1 MKTRILFL
9 LICSLLSLSAVG
21 QGIISRQ
28 KCTTC
33 GKVMVQCPYKGKHP
47 KPKPAPKT
55 SKPTTPAVKYCDIC
69 GKPLNLCDYGGKHPY
84 CQTCGKLKERCEY
97 NGEHPV
103 CEICGKLKEKCEY
116 NGEHPVCK
124 ICGKLEEECVYKGVH
139 PVCETC
145 GKVKEQCAYNGK
157 HLICKTCGK
166 IKEQCAYNGK
176 HPVCKICGKLKENC
190 EYKGDHQTEQTFSVG
205 NVSFTV
211 MLVEGGTFT
220 MGTTSEQQNPESD
233 ENLAHSVTLSSYY
246 IGKFE
251 VTQALWEAVMGRNT
265 SNRKSDDLPVKNVSW
280 VDCQAFLR
288 KLNAM
293 TGQNFRL
300 PTEAEWEYAA
310 RGGNRSQGYQYSG
323 SNNLNDVAWYKDN
336 SDNETHSGGTKSPN
350 ELGIYDMS
358 GNVWEWCQ
366 DWLRDYSSSAQTNPT
381 GPRSGSC
388 HVIRGGCWISN
399 DRSCRVSDR
408 NGRTPDTKIS
418 IIGFRLALSL

>member
-310 RGGNRSQGYQYSG
+310 RGGNRSHGYQYSG